1 MHAVFTGVIVV
12 LILLAIAFAG
22 AAFGGWFRWYS
33 VATIATLV
41 VFGALAAT
49 QGPQLAANEPTPWL
63 GVFER
68 INIGG
73 YLLWLAVLAIVLLR
87 SGAQFD
93 PGKEGRP
100 ALVAPRSAA

>member
-1 MHAVFTGVIVV
+1 MRPALTKR
-12 LILLAIAFAG
+12 LPG
-22 AAFGGWFRWYS
+22 AASGGWFRWYS
-33 VATIATLV
+33 LTTLAVLV
-41 VFGALAAT
+41 VFGALAGT

-87 SGAQFD
+87 TGAPSD
-93 PGKEGRP
+93 PSKEGRP
-100 ALVAPRSAA
+100 ALATRRTAA